1 MKRHNQNRGG
11 QPAGS
16 KSLLAITAV
25 ALLTSLPLAA
35 VEQVLAFESP
45 AVTECLKVR
54 LSWGHQSGTVRP
66 FRIGFGTNHVVVTQV
81 TPDGFESGDVQK
93 GGVYETHAGAGDV
106 DAVIAEVSWKKPT
119 QPALKLGPIWDYL
132 FQHSTPEAAAR
143 LQDDSCLTP
152 DAPVLTV
159 QLAEDG
165 TRGFSIGLEQLQR
178 HKAMWLP
185 EQNVFVTLADAPVD
199 FAAHVASLTGERV
212 LDRVKH
218 EPEATLADFTSRWED
233 MGDANVYHSPW
244 AQEWLG
250 ERGHVIPTA
259 RARLTVQIRD
269 LSERRRPPGPC
280 VAAQVW
286 LRRELVRRD
295 MERAAAHRWPARR
308 RHKLHVRGP
317 APRARA
323 IRGAAHVPGCSR
335 AASNRWSATQRL

>member
-1 MKRHNQNRGG
+1 MKDIQQHNQNCGA
-11 QPAGS
+11 QTAGS
-16 KSLLAITAV
+16 KRILAITAV
-25 ALLTSLPLAA
+25 AFLTSLPFAA
-35 VEQVLAFESP
+35 VEQVLALESP
-45 AVTECLKVR
+45 VATECLKVR
-54 LSWGHQSGTVRP
+54 LSWGHQSATVRP
-66 FRIGFGTNHVVVTQV
+66 FRISFGTNHVVVTQV

-119 QPALKLGPIWDYL
+119 QPPLKLGPIWDYL
-132 FQHSTPEAAAR
+132 FQHSTPEAVAR

-218 EPEATLADFTSRWED
+218 ESEATLADFTSRWED
-233 MGDANVYHSPW
+233 MGDANIYHSPW

-259 RARLTVQIRD
+259 GGTAHCTNSGSIGTPPSART
-269 LSERRRPPGPC
+269 S
-280 VAAQVW
+280 
-286 LRRELVRRD
+286 LRRT
-295 MERAAAHRWPARR
+295 
-308 RHKLHVRGP
+308 G
-317 APRARA
+317 
-323 IRGAAHVPGCSR
+323 S
-335 AASNRWSATQRL
+335 AST